1 LLLSERNDELKI
13 DVMRANLQLDRYSD
27 EKEIDNMTLTPRLC
41 DDFDGSLVIEEMK
54 SSKNRNPSIPRS
66 PEKVL
71 TINQSHIK
79 SHDRR
84 MASLEDARKQ
94 KRMEKTA
101 EKRAN

>member
-1 LLLSERNDELKI
+1 
-13 DVMRANLQLDRYSD
+13 
-27 EKEIDNMTLTPRLC
+27 MTLTPRLC